1 MGTDE
6 LTLCEYFY
14 ERLNIYL
21 AYVMHLKMLLQH
33 IEENFDLIP
42 FFEIRTI
49 DKHHQ
54 YPIPPL
60 ANYYS
65 HFIHVLEIRFLTFS
79 HESPASGSIE

>member
-21 AYVMHLKMLLQH
+21 AYVMHVTMLLQH
-33 IEENFDLIP
+33 IEENFDLIL
-42 FFEIRTI
+42 FFEFRTI

-60 ANYYS
+60 G
-65 HFIHVLEIRFLTFS
+65 E
-79 HESPASGSIE
+79 